1 MEKKYCV
8 YICKGCGIKEAMDVE
23 KVAGAA
29 KKVQNYKFHDALC
42 SPDGVQL
49 IKNDITNDG
58 VNTIVIAACSP
69 RAKAAEFTFPGRLR
83 RACQYP

>member
-1 MEKKYCV
+1 MEKKFGV

-42 SPDGVQL
+42 SPEGVQL
-49 IKNDITNDG
+49 IKDDMAKEG
-58 VNTIVIAACSP
+58 VNTIIIAACSQFF
-69 RAKAAEFTFPGRLR
+69 AAHSASLNG
-83 RACQYP
+83 